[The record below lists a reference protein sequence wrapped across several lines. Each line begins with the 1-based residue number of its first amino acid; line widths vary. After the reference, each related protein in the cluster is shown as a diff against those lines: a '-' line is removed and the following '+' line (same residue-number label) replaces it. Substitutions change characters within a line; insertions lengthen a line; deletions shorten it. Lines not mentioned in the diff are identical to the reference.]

1 MKTRKNKSNSTYSI
15 SGLTATEYSVLRSVL
30 FSSRRCFPSNED
42 NYRMDEEY
50 YSNDDFVCTLTGREI
65 EALERLINEI

>member
-15 SGLTATEYSVLRSVL
+15 SGLIGVEYDTLRAIL
-30 FSSRRCFPSNED
+30 FSAKRCFPD
-42 NYRMDEEY
+42 TYKIGEEY

-65 EALERLINEI
+65 EALERLVNEI